1 MMSFLRVKANE
12 LSGFLLLST
21 WHYPLLSLKHSLFA
35 SCDFTLSWFS
45 SLPSSADISQDSTL
59 DSHLT
64 ASLIHRFN
72 GHLNA
77 HDSKSWL
84 QSCPLSWAS
93 DPCSQLPPARSHLHV
108 PLVPNCQLP
117 PSPVPP
123 LMSPPP
129 KLSTQKTGSHS
140 RTVPPWSQPPF
151 NYHFPT
157 RKKSVVKNL
166 KFGSMS
172 FP

>member
-1 MMSFLRVKANE
+1 MMSFLTVKANE

-21 WHYPLLSLKHSLFA
+21 WHYPLLSLQHSLFG

-64 ASLIHRFN
+64 PSLIHRFN

-77 HDSKSWL
+77 HDSKSRPPVLFPLLSIRPL
-84 QSCPLSWAS
+84 QPAASCAV
-93 DPCSQLPPARSHLHV
+93 PPACPTGSQPSAL
-108 PLVPNCQLP
+108 

-140 RTVPPWSQPPF
+140 RTVPLKASL
-151 NYHFPT
+151 HSTTIFPLG
-157 RKKSVVKNL
+157 KKSVVKNL

-172 FP
+172 FL